1 MKERYNMDKAHTTQ
15 RTSRLNWQLCRF
27 ALLLFTLALVAACAR
42 MGNPDG
48 GWYDE
53 TPPRVVGASPTEKA
67 TGVKTRK
74 LHIRFNEFIK
84 IENATE
90 NVVVSP
96 PQLESPD
103 IKAGGKS
110 IDIELKDSL
119 KANTTYTVD
128 FSDAITDNNEGNP
141 LGNYTYSFSTGEHI
155 DTMEVSGWV
164 LAAENLEPVKGILV
178 GLYANLADS
187 AFRTQP
193 MLRVAKTDG
202 RGHFVIRGIAPGK
215 YRVYALQDVDGDYHL
230 TQKGEEMAFNRE
242 IIVPSS
248 KPDVRQDTL
257 WRDSL
262 RIDSISR
269 VSYTHFLPD
278 NIMLR
283 AFTHVQTDRF
293 FTKAERTLPECFSL
307 VFTAGSNELPQLRG
321 LNFNNAER
329 AFIVMPTAKK
339 DTITYWIKDSA
350 LINQDTLRMQMQYW
364 STDTTGQL
372 RMKQD
377 TIEVLAKT
385 PYAKRLKEKQKKA
398 EEWKKAQ
405 DKAQKKGEPFETIM
419 RPEALKVE
427 VKVNNSIAPD
437 ENVRI
442 ELPTPLQSLDSTKVH
457 LYSKRDTLWYE
468 ARYRIR
474 VREGGDSLAPVGT
487 NLLHKRWLELQA
499 EWKPGVEY
507 SFELDSLALTDIY
520 GTTSGKIKQGFKVR
534 EDKEF
539 ATLAVSLTA
548 LTDSNVV
555 VQLLNGQD
563 AVVKQTRALAGTANF
578 YYLQPATYYLRLFV
592 DRNGNGRW
600 DTGDFYRGE
609 EPETVYYF
617 PEEIECKANWDA
629 TRTWNPTAKPLNEQK
644 PGKITKQKPDKGKSI
659 KRRNRERARELG
671 IPLPP
676 DLK

>member
-1 MKERYNMDKAHTTQ
+1 MKERNNTDKAHSTQ

-27 ALLLFTLALVAACAR
+27 ALLLLTLTLVAACAR

-53 TPPRVVGASPTEKA
+53 TPPRVVGASPAEKA

-164 LAAENLEPVKGILV
+164 LAADNLEPVKGILV

-230 TQKGEEMAFNRE
+230 TQKGEQMAFNRE
-242 IIVPSS
+242 VIVPSS

-269 VSYTHFLPD
+269 VGYTHFLPD

-468 ARYRIR
+468 ARYRLR
-474 VREGGDSLAPVGT
+474 VREGADSLAPVGT

-555 VQLLNGQD
+555 VQLLNEQD

-609 EPETVYYF
+609 EPETVYYS

-676 DLK
+676 ELK

>member
-96 PQLESPD
+96 PQLETPD

-278 NIMLR
+278 NITLR
-283 AFTHVQTDRF
+283 AFTHIQTDRF

-377 TIEVLAKT
+377 TIEFLAKT

-474 VREGGDSLAPVGT
+474 VREGADSLAPVGT

-520 GTTSGKIKQGFKVR
+520 GTASGKIKQGFKVR

-659 KRRNRERARELG
+659 KRRN
-671 IPLPP
+671 
-676 DLK
+676 

>member
-96 PQLESPD
+96 PQLETPD

-278 NIMLR
+278 NITLR
-283 AFTHVQTDRF
+283 AFTHIQTDRF

-474 VREGGDSLAPVGT
+474 VREGADSLAPVGT

-520 GTTSGKIKQGFKVR
+520 GTASGKIKQGFKVR

-676 DLK
+676 ELK

>member
-1 MKERYNMDKAHTTQ
+1 MKERNNTDKAHSTQ
-15 RTSRLNWQLCRF
+15 RTRRLNWQLCRF
-27 ALLLFTLALVAACAR
+27 ALLLFTLTLVAACAR

-405 DKAQKKGEPFETIM
+405 DKAQKKGEPFETEM

-442 ELPTPLQSLDSTKVH
+442 ELPTPLLSLDSTKVH

-468 ARYRIR
+468 ARYRLR
-474 VREGGDSLAPVGT
+474 VREGADSLAPVGT

-507 SFELDSLALTDIY
+507 SLELDSLALTDIY

-676 DLK
+676 ELK

>member
-307 VFTAGSNELPQLRG
+307 VFTAGNNELPVLRG

-676 DLK
+676 ELK

>member
-96 PQLESPD
+96 PQLETPD

-283 AFTHVQTDRF
+283 AFTHIQTDRF

-307 VFTAGSNELPQLRG
+307 VFTAGNNELPVLRG

-329 AFIVMPTAKK
+329 AFIAMPTAKK

-377 TIEVLAKT
+377 TIEVISKT

-437 ENVRI
+437 ENLRI

-520 GTTSGKIKQGFKVR
+520 GTASGKIKQGFKVR

-555 VQLLNGQD
+555 VQLLNEQD
-563 AVVKQTRALAGTANF
+563 GVVKQTRALAGTANF

-659 KRRNRERARELG
+659 KRPNRERARELG

-676 DLK
+676 ELK

>member
-1 MKERYNMDKAHTTQ
+1 MKERNNTDKAHSTQ
-15 RTSRLNWQLCRF
+15 RTRRLNWQLCRF
-27 ALLLFTLALVAACAR
+27 ALLLLTLTLVAACAR

-53 TPPRVVGASPTEKA
+53 TPPRVVGASPAEKA

-164 LAAENLEPVKGILV
+164 LAADNLEPVKGILV

-329 AFIVMPTAKK
+329 AFIVMPTDKK

-442 ELPTPLQSLDSTKVH
+442 ELPTPLLSLDSTKVH

-468 ARYRIR
+468 ARYRLR
-474 VREGGDSLAPVGT
+474 VREGADSLAPVGT

-507 SFELDSLALTDIY
+507 SFELDSLAFTDIY

-676 DLK
+676 ELK

>member
-1 MKERYNMDKAHTTQ
+1 MKERNNTDKAHSTQ
-15 RTSRLNWQLCRF
+15 RTRRLNWQLCRF
-27 ALLLFTLALVAACAR
+27 ALLLLTLTLVAACAR

-164 LAAENLEPVKGILV
+164 LAADNLEPVKGILV

-230 TQKGEEMAFNRE
+230 TQKGEQMAFNRE
-242 IIVPSS
+242 VIVPSS

-442 ELPTPLQSLDSTKVH
+442 DLPTPLQSLDSTKVH

-474 VREGGDSLAPVGT
+474 VREGADSLAPVGT

-676 DLK
+676 ELK

>member
-1 MKERYNMDKAHTTQ
+1 MKERNNTDKAHSTQ

-27 ALLLFTLALVAACAR
+27 ALLLLTLTLVAACAR

-53 TPPRVVGASPTEKA
+53 TPPRVVGASPAEKA

-164 LAAENLEPVKGILV
+164 LAADNLEPVKGILV

-230 TQKGEEMAFNRE
+230 TQKGEQMAFNRE
-242 IIVPSS
+242 VIVPSS

-269 VSYTHFLPD
+269 VGYTHFLPD

-468 ARYRIR
+468 ARYRLR
-474 VREGGDSLAPVGT
+474 VREGADSLAPVGT

-563 AVVKQTRALAGTANF
+563 AVVKQTHALAGTANF

-676 DLK
+676 ELK

>member
-27 ALLLFTLALVAACAR
+27 ALLLLTLTLVAACAR

-230 TQKGEEMAFNRE
+230 TQKGEQMAFNRE
-242 IIVPSS
+242 VIVPSS

-278 NIMLR
+278 NITLR
-283 AFTHVQTDRF
+283 AFTHIQTDRF

-437 ENVRI
+437 ENMRI

-507 SFELDSLALTDIY
+507 SLELDSLALTDIY

-676 DLK
+676 ELK

>member
-278 NIMLR
+278 NITLR
-283 AFTHVQTDRF
+283 AFTHIQTDRF

-405 DKAQKKGEPFETIM
+405 DKAQKKGEPFETEM

-468 ARYRIR
+468 ARYRLR

-676 DLK
+676 ELK

>member
-1 MKERYNMDKAHTTQ
+1 MKERNNTDKAHSTQ
-15 RTSRLNWQLCRF
+15 RTRRLNWQLCRF
-27 ALLLFTLALVAACAR
+27 ALLLLTLTLVAACAR

-278 NIMLR
+278 NITLR
-283 AFTHVQTDRF
+283 AFTHIQTDRF

-307 VFTAGSNELPQLRG
+307 VFTAGNNELPVLRG

-555 VQLLNGQD
+555 VQLLNEQD

-659 KRRNRERARELG
+659 KRRNRERALELG

-676 DLK
+676 ELK

>member
-1 MKERYNMDKAHTTQ
+1 MKERNNTDKAHSTQ
-15 RTSRLNWQLCRF
+15 RTRRLNWQLCRF
-27 ALLLFTLALVAACAR
+27 ALLLLTLTLVAACAR

-53 TPPRVVGASPTEKA
+53 TPPRVVGASPAEKA

-242 IIVPSS
+242 VIVPSS

-307 VFTAGSNELPQLRG
+307 VFTTGSDELPHLRG
-321 LNFNNAER
+321 LNFNNAEH

-377 TIEVLAKT
+377 TIEILSKT

-457 LYSKRDTLWYE
+457 LYSKRDMLWYE
-468 ARYRIR
+468 ARYRLR
-474 VREGGDSLAPVGT
+474 VREGADSLAPVGT

-676 DLK
+676 ELK

>member
-1 MKERYNMDKAHTTQ
+1 MKERNNTDKAHSTQ
-15 RTSRLNWQLCRF
+15 RTRRLNWQLCRF
-27 ALLLFTLALVAACAR
+27 ALLLLTLTLVAACAR

-164 LAAENLEPVKGILV
+164 LAADNLEPVKGILV

-230 TQKGEEMAFNRE
+230 TQKGEQMAFNRE
-242 IIVPSS
+242 VIVPSS

-269 VSYTHFLPD
+269 VGYTHFLPD

-377 TIEVLAKT
+377 TIEILSKT

-405 DKAQKKGEPFETIM
+405 DKAQKKGEPFETEM

-442 ELPTPLQSLDSTKVH
+442 ELPTPLLSLDSTKVH

-468 ARYRIR
+468 ARYRLR
-474 VREGGDSLAPVGT
+474 VREGADSLAPVGT

-676 DLK
+676 ELK

>member
-1 MKERYNMDKAHTTQ
+1 MKERNNTDKAHSTQ
-15 RTSRLNWQLCRF
+15 RTRRLNWQLCRF
-27 ALLLFTLALVAACAR
+27 ALLLLTLTLVAACAR

-155 DTMEVSGWV
+155 DTMEVGGWV

-307 VFTAGSNELPQLRG
+307 VFTAGNNELPVLRG

-377 TIEVLAKT
+377 TIEVLSKT

-468 ARYRIR
+468 ARYRLR
-474 VREGGDSLAPVGT
+474 VREGADSLAPVGT

>member
-230 TQKGEEMAFNRE
+230 TQKGEQMAFNRE

-442 ELPTPLQSLDSTKVH
+442 ELPTPLLSLDSTKVH

-520 GTTSGKIKQGFKVR
+520 GTTSGKIKQGFKIR

-676 DLK
+676 ELK

>member
-1 MKERYNMDKAHTTQ
+1 MKERNNTDKAHTTQ

-27 ALLLFTLALVAACAR
+27 ALLLFTFALVAACAR

-53 TPPRVVGASPTEKA
+53 TPPRVVGASPAEKA

-164 LAAENLEPVKGILV
+164 LAADNLEPVKGILV

-307 VFTAGSNELPQLRG
+307 VFTAGNNELPVLRG

-329 AFIVMPTAKK
+329 AFIAMPTAKK

-364 STDTTGQL
+364 STDTTGQP

-405 DKAQKKGEPFETIM
+405 DKAQKKGEPFETEM

-468 ARYRIR
+468 ARYRLR

-676 DLK
+676 ELK

>member
-1 MKERYNMDKAHTTQ
+1 MKERNNTDKAHSTQ
-15 RTSRLNWQLCRF
+15 RTRRLNWQLCRF
-27 ALLLFTLALVAACAR
+27 ALLLLTLTLVAACAR

-96 PQLESPD
+96 PQLETPD

-164 LAAENLEPVKGILV
+164 LAADNLEPVKGILV

-230 TQKGEEMAFNRE
+230 TQKGEQMAFNRE
-242 IIVPSS
+242 VIVPSS

-269 VSYTHFLPD
+269 VGYTHFLPD

-293 FTKAERTLPECFSL
+293 FTKAERMLPECFSL

-442 ELPTPLQSLDSTKVH
+442 ELPTPLLSLDSTKVH

-468 ARYRIR
+468 ARYRLR

-578 YYLQPATYYLRLFV
+578 YYLQPATYYMRLFV

-676 DLK
+676 ELK

>member
-242 IIVPSS
+242 VIVPSS

-283 AFTHVQTDRF
+283 AFTHIQTDRF

-307 VFTAGSNELPQLRG
+307 VFTAGNNELPVLRG

-329 AFIVMPTAKK
+329 AFIAMPTAKK

-385 PYAKRLKEKQKKA
+385 PYDKRLKEKQKKA

-405 DKAQKKGEPFETIM
+405 DKAQKKGEPFETEM

-644 PGKITKQKPDKGKSI
+644 PGKITKQKPDKSKSI
-659 KRRNRERARELG
+659 KRRNRERAQELG

>member
-27 ALLLFTLALVAACAR
+27 ALLLLTLTLVAACAR

-53 TPPRVVGASPTEKA
+53 TPPRVVGASPAEKA

-164 LAAENLEPVKGILV
+164 LAADNLEPVKGILV

-187 AFRTQP
+187 AFCTQP

-230 TQKGEEMAFNRE
+230 TQKGEQMAFNRE
-242 IIVPSS
+242 VIVPSS

-269 VSYTHFLPD
+269 VGYTHFLPD

-405 DKAQKKGEPFETIM
+405 DKAQKKGEPFETEM

-468 ARYRIR
+468 ARYRLR
-474 VREGGDSLAPVGT
+474 VREGADSLAPVGT

-676 DLK
+676 ELK

>member
-1 MKERYNMDKAHTTQ
+1 MKERNNTDKAHTTQ

-27 ALLLFTLALVAACAR
+27 ALLLFSLALVAACAR

-96 PQLESPD
+96 PQLETPD

-278 NIMLR
+278 NITLR

-293 FTKAERTLPECFSL
+293 FTKAERTQPECFSL
-307 VFTAGSNELPQLRG
+307 VFTAGNNELPALRG

-405 DKAQKKGEPFETIM
+405 DKAQKKGEPFETEM

-427 VKVNNSIAPD
+427 VKMNNSIAPD

-468 ARYRIR
+468 ARYRLR
-474 VREGGDSLAPVGT
+474 VREGADSLAPVGT

-555 VQLLNGQD
+555 VQLLNEQD

-676 DLK
+676 ELK

>member
-164 LAAENLEPVKGILV
+164 LAADNLEPVKGILV

-377 TIEVLAKT
+377 TIEVLSKT

-468 ARYRIR
+468 ARYRLR
-474 VREGGDSLAPVGT
+474 VREGADSLAPVGT

-676 DLK
+676 ELK

>member
-230 TQKGEEMAFNRE
+230 TQKGEQMAFNRE

-405 DKAQKKGEPFETIM
+405 DKAQKKGEPFETEM

-468 ARYRIR
+468 ARYRLR
-474 VREGGDSLAPVGT
+474 VREGADSLAPVGT

-563 AVVKQTRALAGTANF
+563 AVVKQTRTLAGTANF

-609 EPETVYYF
+609 EPEAVYYF

-659 KRRNRERARELG
+659 KRRNRERALELG

-676 DLK
+676 NLK

>member
-27 ALLLFTLALVAACAR
+27 ALLLFSLALVAACAR

-96 PQLESPD
+96 PQLETPD

-278 NIMLR
+278 NITLR
-283 AFTHVQTDRF
+283 AFTHIQTDRF

-427 VKVNNSIAPD
+427 VKMNNSIAPD

-468 ARYRIR
+468 ARYRLR
-474 VREGGDSLAPVGT
+474 VREGADSLAPVGT

-676 DLK
+676 ELK

>member
-1 MKERYNMDKAHTTQ
+1 MKERNNTDKAHSTQ

-27 ALLLFTLALVAACAR
+27 ALLLLTLTLVAACAR

-269 VSYTHFLPD
+269 VGYTHFLPD

-437 ENVRI
+437 ENVGI
-442 ELPTPLQSLDSTKVH
+442 ELPTPLLSLDSTKVH

-555 VQLLNGQD
+555 VQLLNEQD

-676 DLK
+676 ELK

>member
-96 PQLESPD
+96 PQLETPD

-278 NIMLR
+278 NITLR
-283 AFTHVQTDRF
+283 AFTHIQTDRF

-329 AFIVMPTAKK
+329 AFIAMPTAKK

-405 DKAQKKGEPFETIM
+405 DKAQKKGEPFETEM

-442 ELPTPLQSLDSTKVH
+442 ELPTPLLSLDSTKVH

-578 YYLQPATYYLRLFV
+578 YYLQPARYYLRLFV

>member
-1 MKERYNMDKAHTTQ
+1 MKERNNTDKAHSTQ
-15 RTSRLNWQLCRF
+15 RTRRLNWQLCRF
-27 ALLLFTLALVAACAR
+27 ALLLLTLTLVAACAR

-164 LAAENLEPVKGILV
+164 LAADNLEPVKGILV

-230 TQKGEEMAFNRE
+230 TQKGEQMAFNRE

-278 NIMLR
+278 NITLR
-283 AFTHVQTDRF
+283 AFTHIQTDRF

-442 ELPTPLQSLDSTKVH
+442 ELPTPLLSLDSTKVH

-676 DLK
+676 ELK

>member
-1 MKERYNMDKAHTTQ
+1 MKERYNTDKAHSTQ
-15 RTSRLNWQLCRF
+15 RTRRLNWQLCRF
-27 ALLLFTLALVAACAR
+27 ALLLLTLTLVAACAR

-53 TPPRVVGASPTEKA
+53 TPPRVVGASPAEKA

-164 LAAENLEPVKGILV
+164 LAADNLEPVKGILV

-405 DKAQKKGEPFETIM
+405 DKAQKKGEPFETEM

-468 ARYRIR
+468 ARYRLR
-474 VREGGDSLAPVGT
+474 VREGADSLAPVGT

-676 DLK
+676 ELK

>member
-1 MKERYNMDKAHTTQ
+1 MKERNNTDKAHSTQ
-15 RTSRLNWQLCRF
+15 RTRRLNWQLCRF

-53 TPPRVVGASPTEKA
+53 TPPRVVGASPAEKA

-164 LAAENLEPVKGILV
+164 LAADNLEPVKGILV

-242 IIVPSS
+242 VIVPSS

-269 VSYTHFLPD
+269 VGYTHFLPD

-377 TIEVLAKT
+377 TIEILSKT

-405 DKAQKKGEPFETIM
+405 DKAQKKGEPFETEM

-468 ARYRIR
+468 ARYRLR

-555 VQLLNGQD
+555 VQLLNEQD

-659 KRRNRERARELG
+659 KRRNRERAQELG

>member
-1 MKERYNMDKAHTTQ
+1 MKERNNTDKAHSTQ
-15 RTSRLNWQLCRF
+15 RTRRLNWQLCRF
-27 ALLLFTLALVAACAR
+27 ALLLFTLTLVAACAR

-164 LAAENLEPVKGILV
+164 LAADNLEPVKGILV

-307 VFTAGSNELPQLRG
+307 VFTAGSNELPVLRG

-405 DKAQKKGEPFETIM
+405 DKAQKKGEPFETEM

-468 ARYRIR
+468 ARYRLR

-555 VQLLNGQD
+555 VQLLNEQD
-563 AVVKQTRALAGTANF
+563 AVVKQARALAGTANF

-676 DLK
+676 ELK

>member
-96 PQLESPD
+96 PQLETPD

-278 NIMLR
+278 NITLR
-283 AFTHVQTDRF
+283 AFTHIQTDRF

-377 TIEVLAKT
+377 TIEFLAKT

-474 VREGGDSLAPVGT
+474 VREGADSLAPVGT

-520 GTTSGKIKQGFKVR
+520 GTASGKIKQGFKVR

-676 DLK
+676 ELK

>member
-27 ALLLFTLALVAACAR
+27 ALLLFTFALVAACAR

-96 PQLESPD
+96 PQLETPD

-283 AFTHVQTDRF
+283 AFTHIQTDRF

-307 VFTAGSNELPQLRG
+307 VFTAGNNELPVLRG

-329 AFIVMPTAKK
+329 AFIAMPTAKK

-659 KRRNRERARELG
+659 KRRNRERAQELG

-676 DLK
+676 NLK

>member
-307 VFTAGSNELPQLRG
+307 VFTAGNNELPVLRG

-372 RMKQD
+372 HMKQD

-405 DKAQKKGEPFETIM
+405 DKAQKKGEPFETEM

-474 VREGGDSLAPVGT
+474 VREGGDSLVPVGT

-555 VQLLNGQD
+555 VQLLNEQD
-563 AVVKQTRALAGTANF
+563 GVVKQTRALAGTANF
-578 YYLQPATYYLRLFV
+578 YYLQPARYYLRLFV

-676 DLK
+676 ELK

>member
-1 MKERYNMDKAHTTQ
+1 MKERYNMDKTHTTQ

-27 ALLLFTLALVAACAR
+27 ALLLFTFALVAACAR

-84 IENATE
+84 IENASE

-96 PQLESPD
+96 PQLETPD

-278 NIMLR
+278 NITLR
-283 AFTHVQTDRF
+283 AFTHIQTDRF

-659 KRRNRERARELG
+659 KRRNRERALELG

>member
-27 ALLLFTLALVAACAR
+27 ALLLLTLTLVTACAR

-53 TPPRVVGASPTEKA
+53 TPPRVVGASPAEKA

-164 LAAENLEPVKGILV
+164 LAADNLEPVKGILV

-230 TQKGEEMAFNRE
+230 TQKGEQMAFNRE
-242 IIVPSS
+242 VIVPSS

-377 TIEVLAKT
+377 TIEILSKT

-468 ARYRIR
+468 ARYRLR

-676 DLK
+676 ELK

>member
-84 IENATE
+84 IENATA
-90 NVVVSP
+90 NVVGSP

-278 NIMLR
+278 NITLR
-283 AFTHVQTDRF
+283 AFTHIQTDRF

-442 ELPTPLQSLDSTKVH
+442 ELPTPLLSLDSTKVH

-676 DLK
+676 ELK

>member
-278 NIMLR
+278 NITLR
-283 AFTHVQTDRF
+283 AFTHIQTDRF

-329 AFIVMPTAKK
+329 AFIAMPTAKK

-468 ARYRIR
+468 ARYRLR
-474 VREGGDSLAPVGT
+474 VREGADSLAPVGT

-563 AVVKQTRALAGTANF
+563 AVVKQTRALAGTVNF

-676 DLK
+676 ELK

>member
-278 NIMLR
+278 NITLR
-283 AFTHVQTDRF
+283 AFTHIQTDRF
-293 FTKAERTLPECFSL
+293 FTKAERTLPKCFSL

-468 ARYRIR
+468 ARYRLR
-474 VREGGDSLAPVGT
+474 VREGADSLAPVGT

-659 KRRNRERARELG
+659 KRRNRERALELG